1 MTEKQLDEGRMLLDQ
16 IKRLR
21 SEREKWEKMIGF
33 DRVEI
38 KIANPLRGCKYDVVV
53 VNPLFLDFE
62 TIRTFTLAKIDESLK
77 GLCQKF
83 DAL

>member
-1 MTEKQLDEGRMLLDQ
+1 MTEKQLDEGRMLLDK

-38 KIANPLRGCKYDVVV
+38 KIANPLRGCKYDAVV
-53 VNPLFLDFE
+53 VNPLFW
-62 TIRTFTLAKIDESLK
+62 TLRRSEHSPL
-77 GLCQKF
+77 LRSMNH
-83 DAL
+83 